1 MEATMDYTPQIISYG
16 LVFACIAILGFAMMY
31 SYLS

>member
-1 MEATMDYTPQIISYG
+1 MDYTPQISYG